1 MSVTFS
7 ASNLSLDI
15 EEELNYN
22 FSNVNAAELLQHLGI
37 ENYEDY
43 GLCGSILSR
52 HLRRRIES
60 FLEKEE
66 PARREMQVKGR
77 VIECGDTR
85 DMHNRAEKL
94 LELCEK
100 AGDLAFIIWS

>member
-7 ASNLSLDI
+7 ASNLNLDI

-37 ENYEDY
+37 ENDDDY
-43 GLCGSILSR
+43 GLCGSIISR
-52 HLRRRIES
+52 RLRRRIES

-66 PARREMQVKGR
+66 PARREMQVNGR

-85 DMHNRAEKL
+85 GMHSRAKKL
-94 LELCEK
+94 LELCDK
-100 AGDLAFIIWS
+100 AGDLATIFWG